1 MPWATFK
8 EGDEFCV
15 YKLNA
20 DNEKTGESLG
30 CHPSRDKAQAQV
42 AALYAKEPKSLKEA
56 KCNDEMGYGMPV
68 MPYSGA
74 TSIKDAL
81 AAMEA
86 QEAAAAIQ
94 SSLSL
99 FQSIVSNISAS
110 PVITDK
116 ASAIA
121 SAARELQG
129 LMKDPSPFL
138 KAQKDTS
145 PLAWLKGLFSRPEE
159 KAGARHRKEDQ
170 DALDNAHEA
179 LVRAG
184 ANCPGMMKVMKGK
197 DGQYYAYGIVSNKFR
212 DRDYAKHPKGEII
225 TESAHKEFVQFLD
238 EHPEQAP
245 ELWSWH
251 TPGTARKSRA
261 TWWEYSDGFLQ
272 MLWPLTEKEAKAFDD
287 GEEIAMSHGFY
298 TLKRNADKGLIE
310 QYRSFEGSDL
320 PASVAANPYTA
331 LEVMQKELSD
341 MFTPEKRAYLVKRL
355 GEDRVKELEGNT
367 EAMGKALETAGVEYK
382 ATEENANVSVTQAT
396 TTKSDGA
403 DTVPVQPIVVDEKSV
418 GALVESI
425 KAALNV
431 DGLQQVIAE
440 LQTQMKEQGAMIE
453 ALQKSDDEKVAQTIA
468 PKVKP
473 VTWGFQASQ
482 AKETRLTEAETAQHA
497 KSKPGWAAEVFSGA
511 NGQAH

>member
-15 YKLNA
+15 YKLDA
-20 DNEKTGESLG
+20 DNEKTGETLG
-30 CHPSRDKAQAQV
+30 CHPSRNKAQAQV
-42 AALYAKEPKSLKEA
+42 AALYAKEPKSLKE
-56 KCNDEMGYGMPV
+56 
-68 MPYSGA
+68 
-74 TSIKDAL
+74 TILSI
-81 AAMEA
+81 
-86 QEAAAAIQ
+86 
-94 SSLSL
+94 
-99 FQSIVSNISAS
+99 
-110 PVITDK
+110 
-116 ASAIA
+116 
-121 SAARELQG
+121 G
-129 LMKDPSPFL
+129 WL
-138 KAQKDTS
+138 KAILD
-145 PLAWLKGLFSRPEE
+145 PED

-184 ANCPGMMKVMKGK
+184 ANCPGTMKVMKGK

-225 TESAHKEFVQFLD
+225 TESAHKEFIEFLD
-238 EHPEQAP
+238 AHPEQAP

-298 TLKRNADKGLIE
+298 TLKRNSDKGLIE

-320 PASVAANPYTA
+320 PLSVAANPYTA

-382 ATEENANVSVTQAT
+382 ATEEVKSEAPVTQPAT
-396 TTKSDGA
+396 

-431 DGLQQVIAE
+431 DGLQQVIADMDKR
-440 LQTQMKEQGAMIE
+440 LKEQSALIE

-473 VTWGFQASQ
+473 LAWGFQASQ
-482 AKETRLTEAETAQHA
+482 AKETRLTETETAQH
-497 KSKPGWAAEVFSGA
+497 KSSKPGWAAEVFA
-511 NGQAH
+511 NNGQAH